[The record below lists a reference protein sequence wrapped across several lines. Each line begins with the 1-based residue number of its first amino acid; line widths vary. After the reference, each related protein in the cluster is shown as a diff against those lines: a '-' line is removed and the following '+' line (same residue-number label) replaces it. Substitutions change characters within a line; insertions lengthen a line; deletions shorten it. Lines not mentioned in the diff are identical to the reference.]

1 MNCYLPTDSKIHI
14 LGRTKVQTPLP
25 LFWTASGLEFRTDA
39 NELWFTLESD
49 YDSMEEWIRI
59 EVDGFCLQR
68 LIVPKGKS
76 RLCAF
81 RNFPSGT
88 MRTVKLLKE
97 IQPMPEDEKRY
108 LLVHDLEC
116 DGRIELPEP
125 YRYRFEF
132 VGDSL
137 SAGVG
142 LSGSPSLLHA
152 GPAVYGLSGN
162 YALLTA
168 AHFQADF
175 RILAECG
182 WGVYCSCYN
191 DFIHVMP
198 RYYEQ
203 ICGVLTGERNR
214 KLGAFSENDF
224 HLWHPDVIIINLG
237 SNDGFAI
244 SHPAWINPKDG
255 LSYKM
260 VLNSLGGLES
270 DCALRFEA
278 AVKSFLT
285 KLRRLNPDSHLLW
298 VYGMCEHRMA
308 PYLEQAIQDYKIETG
323 DKKADFLLLP
333 ATNPLWVGSDNHP
346 GEKEHKLAAEVLIQ
360 KMNAILYEKRKVIL

>member
-1 MNCYLPTDSKIHI
+1 
-14 LGRTKVQTPLP
+14 
-25 LFWTASGLEFRTDA
+25 
-39 NELWFTLESD
+39 
-49 YDSMEEWIRI
+49 ME
-59 EVDGFCLQR
+59 VC
-68 LIVPKGKS
+68 
-76 RLCAF
+76 
-81 RNFPSGT
+81 
-88 MRTVKLLKE
+88 
-97 IQPMPEDEKRY
+97 
-108 LLVHDLEC
+108 
-116 DGRIELPEP
+116 
-125 YRYRFEF
+125 FEF
-132 VGDSL
+132 IGDSL
-137 SAGVG
+137 SSGVG

-191 DFIHVMP
+191 DFLHVMP

-203 ICGVLTGERNR
+203 ICGVLTGEKNR
-214 KLGAFSENDF
+214 KLGALSENDF
-224 HLWHPDVIIINLG
+224 NLWRPDVIIVNLG

-360 KMNAILYEKRKVIL
+360 KMNDILS